1 MNTETK
7 TIPISGELFKT
18 LEEITKGKD
27 AAKLVEKV
35 MTDYAKRLRKRQ
47 SEREIEILNRI
58 AEEQHDEIMETLEYQ
73 IDW

>member
-1 MNTETK
+1 MITETK
-7 TIPISGELFKT
+7 TIPISGELIKT

-27 AAKLVEKV
+27 VAKLVEKV